1 MATTIGHNRKGSPA
15 MNTHLTTPAQRLF
28 SFASAIVIAIALFG
42 GTALTAQTRA
52 GAYYNATLATAVESQ
67 RTIAGSL
74 VWNCNGTSCTA
85 ARGTSRPAIV
95 CARLVRE
102 LGPVTG
108 FTANGEALDAAAIE
122 RCNAAA

>member
-1 MATTIGHNRKGSPA
+1 M
-15 MNTHLTTPAQRLF
+15 THTLTTPAQRLI
-28 SFASAIVIAIALFG
+28 SFASAIVLAVLLFG
-42 GTALTAQTRA
+42 GTAVTAQTRA
-52 GAYYNATLATAVESQ
+52 AAYYSATLATAVESQ

-102 LGPVTG
+102 VGPVTA
-108 FTANGEALDAAAIE
+108 FVANGEALDAAALE